1 MGWSWYSNQ
10 HSPRGYEA
18 EKREV
23 ERIYGNGGKNQI
35 EQISRVGNVWYLAVL
50 TFETETVWAGVCLTG
65 RNEGSWGYKSLTE
78 VQLPYYFDAPA
89 SLLKKL
95 SATTDADAIKW
106 RETCQKAI
114 AEKKALKE
122 KVANVRTILVNGMV
136 VDTKGL
142 FGTVKGVEIKSL
154 HVTDISN
161 RRFWSPDVGI
171 SYVLKPK
178 QIKTMLQRVTQGV

>member
-50 TFETETVWAGVCLTG
+50 TFETETVWAGVCITSRKDG
-65 RNEGSWGYKSLTE
+65 EWGYKAMDETA
-78 VQLPYYFDAPA
+78 LPYYFDAPV

-95 SATTDADAIKW
+95 TVTKDEDAIKW
-106 RETCQKAI
+106 RKTCLKVI
-114 AEKKALKE
+114 AEKKTMKAN
-122 KVANVRTILVNGMV
+122 VANVKAILTNNMV
-136 VDTKGL
+136 VNTQGL
-142 FGTVKGVEIKSL
+142 FGTVKGVEIKTL
-154 HVTDISN
+154 QVTDIAN
-161 RRFWSPDVGI
+161 RRFWSPDVGV

-178 QIKTMLQRVTQGV
+178 QIKTILQRVTEGV